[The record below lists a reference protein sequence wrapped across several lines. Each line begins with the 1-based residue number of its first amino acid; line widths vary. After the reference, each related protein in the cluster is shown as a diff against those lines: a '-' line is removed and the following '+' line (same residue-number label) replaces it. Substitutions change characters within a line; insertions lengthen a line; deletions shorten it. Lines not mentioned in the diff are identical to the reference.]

1 MKTLFI
7 LLVMAAL
14 PVQAHH
20 EGHAHSLGAGAG
32 HGHMGWDQLLAIA
45 AGLLAL
51 AGLCLLLGFAR
62 TWRRERDRR
71 RQLRVQA
78 LMPFVGRSHGSHI
91 D

>member
-1 MKTLFI
+1 MRTIFI
-7 LLVMAAL
+7 LLAMAAL
-14 PVQAHH
+14 PAQAHH
-20 EGHAHSLGAGAG
+20 EGHAHSLAAGTR
-32 HGHMGWDQLLAIA
+32 HGQLGWDQLLVVA

-62 TWRRERDRR
+62 AWRSERDRR

-78 LMPFVGRSHGSHI
+78 LVPFVGRSHGSHI